1 MYSFQRHMNALAI
14 LTASA
19 WYLTLN
25 LIATFIKPLANW
37 EYKQAVHDQD
47 NS

>member
-1 MYSFQRHMNALAI
+1 MYSFQRHMNALAVEA
-14 LTASA
+14 ASA
-19 WYLTLN
+19 LYLTLN
-25 LIATFIKPLANW
+25 GIATFIKPLANW